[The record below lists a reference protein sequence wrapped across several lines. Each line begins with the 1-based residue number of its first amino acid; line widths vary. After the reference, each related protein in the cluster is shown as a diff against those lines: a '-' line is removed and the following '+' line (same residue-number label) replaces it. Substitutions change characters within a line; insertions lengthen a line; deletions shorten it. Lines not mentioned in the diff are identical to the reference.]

1 MTTLAHLGS
10 TPTLSPESPSCRPH
24 GKTTERQKIL
34 EESQAIL
41 ASQLFNP
48 LHQPPDTNESQ
59 VILGFNIQALDDKE

>member
-1 MTTLAHLGS
+1 MVWTTLAHLGS
-10 TPTLSPESPSCRPH
+10 TYIRALSLQAADHME
-24 GKTTERQKIL
+24 KTTERQKIL

-59 VILGFNIQALDDKE
+59 VF